1 MKRTEIREITFSIL
15 YTIEMQKGL
24 NDEEIAILLE
34 ENDVKNEKDKND
46 IQKNITGVEE
56 HITEIN
62 TLISQNLKEKWSI
75 ERISK
80 INLSILRLAIYEI
93 LYTEV
98 PFKVAVNEAV
108 ELAKKYGDEN
118 SKTFINGILANII
131 KNQNIQ

>member
-15 YTIEMQKGL
+15 YTREMQKGL

-34 ENDVKNEKDKND
+34 ENNVKNEKDKND

>member
-24 NDEEIAILLE
+24 NDEEIEILLQ
-34 ENDVKNEKDKND
+34 ENHVENEADKKD
-46 IQKNITGVEE
+46 IQKNLTGVES
-56 HITEIN
+56 HISEIN

-131 KNQNIQ
+131 KNKNIQ

>member
-34 ENDVKNEKDKND
+34 ENDVKNEKDKKD
-46 IQKNITGVEE
+46 IQKNIAGVEE

>member
-34 ENDVKNEKDKND
+34 ENNVKNEKDKND